1 MAVNRVW
8 AFAAAALLLAAAP
21 QPATAQSNDVEMR
34 EQFEAVID
42 GLNDN
47 KFEQFQRVVNETAL
61 INRIFGTQ
69 VIDADAREQ
78 FAAGFSGTLQEL
90 FISSFPRA
98 RTQAESGGEIIG
110 TIIAFQFEDGQG
122 RAIVRYAGKGYRFS
136 YHSYELTS
144 SRNKLVIVDWFDYYN
159 ANWATRW

>member
-1 MAVNRVW
+1 MNRILAV
-8 AFAAAALLLAAAP
+8 AAAALVLALAP
-21 QPATAQSNDVEMR
+21 QLATAQSADADMR
-34 EQFEAVID
+34 EQFEAVIN

-47 KFEQFQRVVNETAL
+47 KFEPFQRAVNETAL

-110 TIIAFQFEDGQG
+110 TIIAFQFQDGQG

-136 YHSYELTS
+136 YHSYELTR
-144 SRNKLVIVDWFDYYN
+144 SRNKL
-159 ANWATRW
+159 